1 MTRFCVFLVHGRR
14 PKTHFLTIFAQIHIF
29 SIIQKNNTN
38 QQKKENIN
46 KKKEKNIMEN
56 LTIDTLI
63 STIIPKI
70 RNYSSLK
77 LYLYYYQQA
86 QNPNFNNQLDLTKF
100 RTQYKV
106 ALDTAYRAINSLKSL
121 NLIPQNTIFINTYEP
136 NKS

>member
-1 MTRFCVFLVHGRR
+1 
-14 PKTHFLTIFAQIHIF
+14 
-29 SIIQKNNTN
+29 
-38 QQKKENIN
+38 
-46 KKKEKNIMEN
+46 MEN
-56 LTIDTLI
+56 LTINTLI
-63 STIIPKI
+63 STILPKI

-86 QNPNFNNQLDLTKF
+86 QNPNFNNQLDLTRF

-136 NKS
+136 NKPE